1 MNIEDEVRDRLHTE
15 IDALVPDAVRPPSL
29 SPVTVRHP
37 GRARARWL
45 LPAASAAA
53 AVVIA
58 IGTVTLIRHHRADV
72 VAPARPI
79 PAGYVSVGPPMSA
92 LGQTRAV
99 GLLLTWD
106 AAAPAVAPPIRFN
119 NTRLS
124 EAEMG
129 STIVDITV
137 SGRTLM
143 LDFGGSPRPGNQD
156 CGYDY
161 SASALASGRAVAV
174 FIQADPG
181 RWPGGLGMD
190 CPADSSHHRLT
201 LTLPTPLGS
210 RSVLDVV
217 SGSTV
222 YGPGQGD
229 AQFTGSAAQP
239 S

>member
-1 MNIEDEVRDRLHTE
+1 MSIEDELRERLHME
-15 IDALVPDAVRPPSL
+15 IDALVPEPVRAPIL
-29 SPVTVRHP
+29 SPATVRRP

-45 LPAASAAA
+45 LPAAAAAA

-58 IGTVTLIRHHRADV
+58 IGTVTLIRQHRPDV
-72 VAPARPI
+72 AAPATPI
-79 PAGYVSVGPPMSA
+79 PAGYVVVGPPMSA

-99 GLLLTWD
+99 GLLKAWD
-106 AAAPAVAPPIRFN
+106 AAAPAVAPPTRFE

-124 EAEMG
+124 EVELG
-129 STIVDITV
+129 SNIGDITA

-143 LDFGGSPRPGNQD
+143 LEFSGSPRPGNQD

-161 SASALASGRAVAV
+161 SASALVSGRAVAV

-190 CPADSSHHRLT
+190 CPADASSHRLT

-217 SGSTV
+217 TGSTV
-222 YGPGQGD
+222 YGRGLGE
-229 AQFTGSAAQP
+229 ATGSFPQP